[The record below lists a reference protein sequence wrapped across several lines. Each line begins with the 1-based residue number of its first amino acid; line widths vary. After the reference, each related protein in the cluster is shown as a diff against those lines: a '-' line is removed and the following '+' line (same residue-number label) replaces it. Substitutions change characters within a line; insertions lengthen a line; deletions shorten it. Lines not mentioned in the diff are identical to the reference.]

1 MPRKKG
7 VPYVRDALK
16 ERHAFSIT
24 RKAYDGFKRL
34 AASLG
39 VPMSAVL
46 EAVGRGELF
55 VSKNPQTFEELI
67 ATWDL
72 EELASDAFI
81 PYERLLAIV
90 RDKEQPNTDELIGLA
105 ASLKMEP
112 LGLRNLIKRQNG
124 NGEPQPNGH

>member
-24 RKAYDGFKRL
+24 RKAYNGFKRL

-46 EAVGRGELF
+46 EAVGRGEVF
-55 VSKNPQTFEELI
+55 VSKVPKDFKELM
-67 ATWDL
+67 ASWDMD
-72 EELASDAFI
+72 ELAELAGI
-81 PYERLLAIV
+81 PIERLQEISEGKGDRV
-90 RDKEQPNTDELIGLA
+90 QPHELIGLESA
-105 ASLKMEP
+105 TGVAYEVLDRLVNKGEHQS
-112 LGLRNLIKRQNG
+112 NG
-124 NGEPQPNGH
+124 C